1 MTAVRIGEHD
11 FDSVSYDADADVLYL
26 SAGDPAAAAR
36 WQETAEG
43 HAVRFDREDRVIGV
57 TVVRPGGLLGR
68 DGAVELT
75 LPAVRLTAEDLR
87 AALEVRAAAPR
98 P

>member
-1 MTAVRIGEHD
+1 VRIGEHD
-11 FDSVSYDADADVLYL
+11 FETVSYDADADVLYL
-26 SAGDPAAAAR
+26 SAGEPAAAAR

-57 TVVRPGGLLGR
+57 TVVRAAGLLGR
-68 DGAVELT
+68 DGTVDLT

-87 AALEVRAAAPR
+87 AALSVPASVAAS
-98 P
+98 

>member
-1 MTAVRIGEHD
+1 MRIGEHD
-11 FDSVSYDADADVLYL
+11 FATVSYDVDADVLYL
-26 SAGDPAAAAR
+26 SAGEPAVAAR

-57 TVVRPGGLLGR
+57 TVVRPAGLLGR
-68 DGAVELT
+68 DGTVELT

-87 AALEVRAAAPR
+87 GALSVSAGAVSA
-98 P
+98 